1 MAPVGFGYGTGST
14 SPTWTNGFGMVLSS
28 IHVWNNAWR
37 GAMRNVRTWWE
48 ALAEFATA
56 LRSCDEH
63 FAKLMVV
70 WLRAL
75 RRRVAESDST
85 VVRFVLPAVRRMQ
98 RRRDVH
104 HGAVLL
110 NFCKQS

>member
-1 MAPVGFGYGTGST
+1 MAPVGWGTWST
-14 SPTWTNGFGMVLSS
+14 APTWTSGFNTVVS
-28 IHVWNNAWR
+28 VWDSAWR
-37 GAMRNVRTWWE
+37 RSLRTVRTWWH
-48 ALAEFATA
+48 ALAEFSVA

-75 RRRVAESDST
+75 RRRVAASDST

-110 NFCKQS
+110 NFCKQA